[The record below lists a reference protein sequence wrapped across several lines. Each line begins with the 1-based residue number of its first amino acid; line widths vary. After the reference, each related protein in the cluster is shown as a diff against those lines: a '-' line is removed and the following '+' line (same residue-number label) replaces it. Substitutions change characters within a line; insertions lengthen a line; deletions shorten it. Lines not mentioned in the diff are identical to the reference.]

1 MKTTVIT
8 LAIVMFALVS
18 QANHIGDP
26 TQKEVKLK
34 KQVSRLMEFPA
45 DKSIPEGASVS
56 VEFELQDDG
65 TIRITDISGQPE
77 LIPYVKAKLENF
89 AVKKM
94 KELVGEKFYYRFVF
108 KR

>member
-1 MKTTVIT
+1 MKTTAIILAMMFAVIT
-8 LAIVMFALVS
+8 AGAM
-18 QANHIGDP
+18 NIGDP
-26 TQKEVKLK
+26 TYKETKLK
-34 KQVSRLMEFPA
+34 KQVSRLVEFPS

-56 VEFELQDDG
+56 VEFELQEDG
-65 TIRITDISGQPE
+65 SILITDISGQPE
-77 LIPYVKAKLENF
+77 LIPYVKAKLENY